1 VNSKGEVKMRL
12 GTYGIT
18 TVHEG
23 LDQPY
28 LYRLAGEISENIF
41 VWVLVSLGLEVIH
54 FRPETPH
61 FDLMVLDPAKTMF
74 EKGVALI
81 SVKSRES
88 RGRLQ
93 IKQKHFESL
102 KKQKINCESLGIDV
116 YICIAFY
123 HPRRVSEITY
133 YLFPLDILE
142 KERTHRSL
150 SLSKKKADQI
160 SHKYSERVLRFSDD
174 WAQPRCLNSKLH
186 KGAKP

>member
-1 VNSKGEVKMRL
+1 MRL
-12 GTYGIT
+12 GTYGIA

-23 LDQPY
+23 LDQPF

-41 VWVLVSLGLEVIH
+41 VWILVSMGLKVFP
-54 FRPETPH
+54 FRSETFH
-61 FDLMVLDPAKTMF
+61 FDLMVLDPTRTVFK
-74 EKGVALI
+74 KGIALI

-88 RGRLQ
+88 RGRVQ
-93 IKQKHFESL
+93 ITQEHFEAL
-102 KKQKINCESLGIDV
+102 KKQKISCESLEMGV
-116 YICIAFY
+116 YICIAFF

-142 KERTHRSL
+142 EVRSGRSL
-150 SLSKKKADQI
+150 SLSKKKADKI
-160 SHKYSERVLRFSDD
+160 SNEYSERVISFSDD